1 MLKLLKPLTKGL
13 DIRTPDNLSACGN
26 AEPCMKAHT
35 ERDKS
40 SPVASEAEGDKGVTL
55 EEMSPEKKVIIG
67 SHSRGSHNLIT
78 HCPKDPNCDL
88 CRITEST
95 RPRCKTKSRNR
106 KSDARSEKNRD
117 FITADSKVLNEESE

>member
-1 MLKLLKPLTKGL
+1 MLKLWKHLTKGL

-55 EEMSPEKKVIIG
+55 EGMSPEKKVIIG
-67 SHSRGSHNLIT
+67 SLSRGSHNLFT
-78 HCPKDPNCDL
+78 HYQRIPIVICVESQSPLVQDVGQNHGIARVSRDPKNFGIL
-88 CRITEST
+88 SQQ
-95 RPRCKTKSRNR
+95 
-106 KSDARSEKNRD
+106 
-117 FITADSKVLNEESE
+117 TAKC